1 MKYPRYR
8 YDLIYVFVRVE
19 NIDFIMI
26 AVVLLLDD

>member
-8 YDLIYVFVRVE
+8 CDLIYVFVRVE